1 MIKKPRTP
9 KKFFFQFPRGTMLV
23 VPPTLLNMGASLTP
37 PPAVHLPDVTGL
49 PLVDDPV
56 NTGVT
61 VYLVSLVALTLYDAW
76 RRPASETWT
85 AKERDVPWITPLTA
99 DLPIPPPTLK
109 KLADMD
115 GFRVGRREGVVQ
127 FIRVDDE
134 TRTASRVPG
143 VREASPEWS
152 RFYNSSIEI
161 FKSKT

>member
-1 MIKKPRTP
+1 M
-9 KKFFFQFPRGTMLV
+9 FV

-49 PLVDDPV
+49 PLVVHDPV

-109 KLADMD
+109 KLASMDD

-127 FIRVDDE
+127 FIRVDGE
-134 TRTASRVPG
+134 TRAASRVRG

-161 FKSKT
+161 FKSKS